1 MKSFKVCLHELRGMV
16 RPVRLQILVSVLIGV
31 LRIAAS
37 LLFVWTSKA
46 LVDIATGKSD
56 AELRSYVI
64 CMVAIILVQIV
75 SGLSASYWENYIVL
89 KNTNAMRYRY
99 FEHVLSSVWN
109 GRESFHSGDLVNRI
123 TEDVRVMVDLLC
135 TRIPDIIVTATQL
148 AAASVFLFILAPNLL
163 WILIGLMAVAIIGS
177 RLFFGKLRRLTEV
190 IREKESLAQQHIQE
204 SLQNRVL
211 VLTLTGTEKVLSKLG
226 FIQKEIQD
234 NTVTRLNYNA
244 TARGFMGL
252 GFMSGYAAAFLWG
265 VFGIRSGAVTF
276 GMMTAFLQLV
286 GQVQRPIADLARHVP
301 AFIHSLTSIER
312 LGDLMDMPLEEKGQ
326 PLFCPHAPEIKVSG
340 MTFAYPDQDSPVLKD
355 FSYTFESGLMTEVAG
370 PTGIGKSTLVRL
382 VLALLK
388 PQEGEIL
395 IDGTPVSADTRC
407 NFMYVPQGN
416 SLISGTIRDNLM
428 LAGGPSEEQMKEA
441 LHIAVADFVL
451 DLPDGLDSRCGE
463 SGSGLSEGQSQRIA
477 IARALLC
484 RGNVLILDESTSALD
499 PATEQQLLSNLRDYT
514 AGRKTVIFISHRE
527 SVARVCDRILNI

>member
-163 WILIGLMAVAIIGS
+163 WILIGLMAVAVIGS
-177 RLFFGKLRRLTEV
+177 ILFFGKLRRLTEV